1 VRRLDLSIRAP
12 TAATVNQSSTAS
24 FDLKFSVV
32 NARETHSGIIV
43 LVIRLKSSILQLFE
57 YMLWLVDRAVIG
69 SIPQDIVEIGSGSRD
84 VA

>member
-1 VRRLDLSIRAP
+1 VPA
-12 TAATVNQSSTAS
+12 AATVNQSSTAR
-24 FDLKFSVV
+24 FDPKFAVV
-32 NARETHSGIIV
+32 NTRETRSGIIV